1 MPFLLDSFPSGCCLV
16 GGLEHGWIIFPII
29 LASWKI
35 IPTDFHSLHHF
46 SEGLVGS
53 QDTNQL

>member
-1 MPFLLDSFPSGCCLV
+1 MLSGWWFGTWLDYFS
-16 GGLEHGWIIFPII
+16 I

-46 SEGLVGS
+46 SEGLVAS
-53 QDTNQL
+53 QNTNQL